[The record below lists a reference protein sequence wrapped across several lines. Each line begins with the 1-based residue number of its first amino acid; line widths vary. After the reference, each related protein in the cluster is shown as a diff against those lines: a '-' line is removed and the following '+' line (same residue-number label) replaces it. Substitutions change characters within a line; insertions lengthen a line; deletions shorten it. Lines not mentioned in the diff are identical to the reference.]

1 VRAVAVIDDLL
12 NAFMGLDGKYARAR
26 RVNQPDGA
34 HIKYTLEAR
43 ADPSLQ
49 ELATRMLKQAT
60 LYQISGPRTY
70 YSWSNGGLWVSCGQ
84 QLLVMIVIHSLP
96 TCKINV

>member
-1 VRAVAVIDDLL
+1 MRAVAVIDDLL

-26 RVNQPDGA
+26 RVDQPDGA

-49 ELATRMLKQAT
+49 ELATRMLPIWCAI
-60 LYQISGPRTY
+60 LA
-70 YSWSNGGLWVSCGQ
+70 LSC
-84 QLLVMIVIHSLP
+84 LFTP
-96 TCKINV
+96 AAK

>member
-1 VRAVAVIDDLL
+1 MRAVAVIDDLL

-26 RVNQPDGA
+26 RVDQPDGA

-49 ELATRMLKQAT
+49 ELATRMLPIWCAN
-60 LYQISGPRTY
+60 SGSVMSIHPCRNVESLDASYTPTD
-70 YSWSNGGLWVSCGQ
+70 LRPPH
-84 QLLVMIVIHSLP
+84 LLF
-96 TCKINV
+96 